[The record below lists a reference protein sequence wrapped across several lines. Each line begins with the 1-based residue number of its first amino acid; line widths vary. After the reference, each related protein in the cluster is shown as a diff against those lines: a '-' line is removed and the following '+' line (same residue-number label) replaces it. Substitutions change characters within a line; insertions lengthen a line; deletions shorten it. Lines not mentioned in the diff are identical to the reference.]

1 MFVTCSN
8 LTSGKNNISWMI
20 FLKYQNWVPPFLLL
34 SSKIIFRASFLHHYF
49 KEHKMEAES
58 DTSSSY
64 LKKVHVASKLSER
77 KPTTNPLS
85 VNQQFSKNRWVKL
98 QNVSSS
104 GSVYVPEDT
113 RQSCH
118 WVFCYYSFDL
128 FCWCLRT
135 VFIFWPE
142 TDRKNWNYCLDG

>member
-8 LTSGKNNISWMI
+8 PTSGKKFLI

-64 LKKVHVASKLSER
+64 LKRKMQAPSKLSES

-98 QNVSSS
+98 QNASSS

-118 WVFCYYSFDL
+118 WVFCFYSFDI
-128 FCWCLRT
+128 FCWCLKT
-135 VFIFWPE
+135 VFTI
-142 TDRKNWNYCLDG
+142 